1 MGVARAALKTGE
13 ARLRAKEEQRMP
25 TLGKCQYQDWQ
36 ASLGRASL
44 RLCAPVDGADYEQRI
59 AIRHDVNVSLWLHA
73 R

>member
-1 MGVARAALKTGE
+1 
-13 ARLRAKEEQRMP
+13 MP